1 MLRTYS
7 YRKSL
12 FQLLSNLPLLYTKSS
27 SVVAIKPTGLS
38 FTVLPFQKR
47 ILLFIKR
54 FNPNSKNWPS
64 LPHFSITF
72 INKKSDYSKHL

>member
-38 FTVLPFQKR
+38 ATCFTISKARFR
-47 ILLFIKR
+47 SLFIKR
-54 FNPNSKNWPS
+54 AAIFNFKELAS
-64 LPHFSITF
+64 LPHFS
-72 INKKSDYSKHL
+72 NHLYK